1 MCVLFNG
8 DTLHLTEWD
17 VENLVSHIHKVST
30 DLFGC
35 DKEDQIEILYRDV
48 MDELDSV
55 SESWSI
61 DEYSDEYGEDDY
73 DTSEVEESVW
83 MSCEKLINKI
93 NKQEVSND

>member
-1 MCVLFNG
+1 
-8 DTLHLTEWD
+8 
-17 VENLVSHIHKVST
+17 
-30 DLFGC
+30 
-35 DKEDQIEILYRDV
+35 